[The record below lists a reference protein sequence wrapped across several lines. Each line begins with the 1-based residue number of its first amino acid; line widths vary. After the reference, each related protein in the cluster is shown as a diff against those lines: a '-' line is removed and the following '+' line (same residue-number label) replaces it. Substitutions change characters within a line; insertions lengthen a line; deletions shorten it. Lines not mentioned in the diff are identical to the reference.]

1 MDPKYLEI
9 ASRSTLF
16 HGIDSADILHVMGCL
31 EYKVLHFEKNEYIAR
46 IGASFKGVYIVL
58 EGESAIVRET
68 YDGSRSIVNLFNV
81 GDVCGEALAFC
92 GLNRWPMSYQALT
105 DSTVLV
111 VHPERIIDVCERACI
126 FHKTILSNMIRV
138 IARKACDLN
147 RKVEY
152 LMLKTING
160 KLSKYL
166 LEQKELNASTTF
178 HLPMNKEKLA
188 DFLNI
193 SRPSMSRELGRMRD
207 EGIIEFHKSTFRI
220 VDEER
225 LKALLEE

>member
-16 HGIDSADILHVMGCL
+16 RGIDSADILHVMGCL
-31 EYKVLHFEKNEYIAR
+31 EYKILHFEKNEYIAR
-46 IGASFKGVYIVL
+46 IGTPFKGVYIVL